1 MHQLPSATQA
11 RQSSSQA
18 IFFDPL
24 QAVSS
29 QVGLAR
35 FTLNACIEG
44 FCGRAWFELMLNS
57 LRRGLS
63 VSLGVEAIPENL
75 NSALAWER
83 LTALGGQLVWLKPD
97 QTALHTSVC
106 LMDGRVVMSG
116 NFARPP
122 PLVGTNFNGILIQDD
137 PELVIRC
144 SDALMAL
151 RQTNQWQTD
160 AADPVLGPLTVA
172 QTAQAVAL
180 IETVAPPQ
188 GWLLTSPGE
197 SLQKIALCQFQVL
210 EQHALAMEADTAEAL
225 RKTYAFDHAQD
236 QAIGELLRQ
245 LLDAKQRCMVQR
257 HARFGGQQNQ
267 EDAAAAQA
275 AFAAFEQTHQTLA
288 QTPVAQ
294 PLDPQEQAEIKQLY
308 RKLAMICHPDRV
320 EDGHKSHAE
329 AVFQQLQQSYRTSD
343 FAAMKHLEASLQ
355 TQTLGDRQLGPTE
368 QGIAS
373 LDWRLA
379 KLQERLAGQRATRDA
394 IFRSPTWRTLSTQSN
409 WALWFSQQAMY
420 LQDEITRYEQALEAM
435 MTTQARA

>member
-1 MHQLPSATQA
+1 MHQLPPVAQA

-18 IFFDPL
+18 IFSDPL

-35 FTLNACIEG
+35 YTLNACIEG
-44 FCGRAWFELMLNS
+44 ACGRAWFELMLNG
-57 LRRGLS
+57 LRRGLL
-63 VSLGVEAIPENL
+63 VTLGVEAIPENL
-75 NSALAWER
+75 NSAIAWER
-83 LTALGGQLVWLKPD
+83 LTALGGQLAWLTPD
-97 QTALHTSVC
+97 RTALHTSVC
-106 LMDGRVVMSG
+106 VIDGRVVMSG
-116 NFARPP
+116 NFARSG
-122 PLVGTNFNGILIQDD
+122 PLPGTNFNGILIQDD
-137 PELVIRC
+137 PEIVIQC
-144 SDALMAL
+144 VAALTTL
-151 RQTNQWQTD
+151 RQTNQWQTEP
-160 AADPVLGPLTVA
+160 AGPVLGNLTVA
-172 QTAQAVAL
+172 QTAQPAAQN
-180 IETVAPPQ
+180 ETAEAPQ
-188 GWLLTSPGE
+188 VWQLTSRRAP
-197 SLQKIALCQFQVL
+197 LQHIALWQFQVL

-225 RKTYAFDHAQD
+225 RKTYAFDQAQD
-236 QAIGELLRQ
+236 QAIGDLLRK
-245 LLDAKQRCMVQR
+245 LLDTKQRCMIQR
-257 HARFGGQQNQ
+257 HAQFGGQQNQ
-267 EDAAAAQA
+267 EEAEAAQA
-275 AFAAFEQTHQTLA
+275 AFATFEQTHQALT
-288 QTPVAQ
+288 QTPTMQ
-294 PLDPQEQAEIKQLY
+294 PLNAQEQAEIKQLY